1 VKTLQVLFVLLLA
14 SLPLHAEWKVATV
27 KMDVLF
33 NKNPLTVEY
42 DEVANQKKEVIKQDA
57 RKVAMDD
64 KKKELDAINVEWRK
78 LVSEYQKLSVKYEES
93 DEANKIR
100 ALTEKGKLVEKEWKS
115 LQQDY
120 YEFQKEKTKEIN
132 QEMAK
137 KMREILNDLTK
148 LVGEYAAQQGYD
160 VVYET
165 SGYTNTGLQVLVYVK
180 PGISTDITDEVLKLV
195 LAKK

>member
-1 VKTLQVLFVLLLA
+1 
-14 SLPLHAEWKVATV
+14 
-27 KMDVLF
+27 MDVLF

-78 LVSEYQKLSVKYEES
+78 LVSGYQKLSVKDEES

>member
-1 VKTLQVLFVLLLA
+1 
-14 SLPLHAEWKVATV
+14 
-27 KMDVLF
+27 MDVLF

-78 LVSEYQKLSVKYEES
+78 LVSEYQKLSVKDEES

-100 ALTEKGKLVEKEWKS
+100 SLTEKGKLVEKEWKS

>member
-1 VKTLQVLFVLLLA
+1 
-14 SLPLHAEWKVATV
+14 
-27 KMDVLF
+27 MDVLF

-78 LVSEYQKLSVKYEES
+78 LVSEYQKLSVKDEES

>member
-1 VKTLQVLFVLLLA
+1 
-14 SLPLHAEWKVATV
+14 
-27 KMDVLF
+27 MDVLF

-64 KKKELDAINVEWRK
+64 KKKELDTINVEWRK
-78 LVSEYQKLSVKYEES
+78 LVSEYQKLSVKDEES

>member
-1 VKTLQVLFVLLLA
+1 
-14 SLPLHAEWKVATV
+14 VATV

-64 KKKELDAINVEWRK
+64 KKKELDTINVEWRK
-78 LVSEYQKLSVKYEES
+78 LVSEYQKLSVKDEES

-165 SGYTNTGLQVLVYVK
+165 SGYTNTGLQVLVYAK

>member
-1 VKTLQVLFVLLLA
+1 
-14 SLPLHAEWKVATV
+14 
-27 KMDVLF
+27 MDVLF

-64 KKKELDAINVEWRK
+64 KKKELDTINVEWRK
-78 LVSEYQKLSVKYEES
+78 LVSEYQKLSVKDEES

-165 SGYTNTGLQVLVYVK
+165 SGYTNTGLQVLVYAK

>member
-1 VKTLQVLFVLLLA
+1 
-14 SLPLHAEWKVATV
+14 
-27 KMDVLF
+27 MDVLF

-78 LVSEYQKLSVKYEES
+78 LVSEYQKLSVKDEES

-165 SGYTNTGLQVLVYVK
+165 SGYTNTGLQVLVYAK